1 MANTSNAS
9 ASHATTAAFDDLM
22 QRLRAIRSSTSNAP
36 RQVAIGRAL
45 TLLIND
51 LSAAM
56 GEEAQAISAFSVAPA
71 MSFDEAQFA
80 IWEASQALSALAQLS
95 NDASEA
101 RSVGASIK
109 SEELCCLLS
118 VVNSHLQRGLS
129 AIEQIG
135 TGASA

>member
-1 MANTSNAS
+1 MANTSNAH
-9 ASHATTAAFDDLM
+9 ASTATTAAFDDLM
-22 QRLRAIRSSTSNAP
+22 QRLRAIRNSTGAAP

-56 GEEAQAISAFSVAPA
+56 GEEAAPVAAFSVAPA
-71 MSFDEAQFA
+71 LTFDDAQFA
-80 IWEASQALSALAQLS
+80 IWEASQALSALTQLS
-95 NDASEA
+95 NDAAEG
-101 RSVGASIK
+101 RGMGTSIK

-129 AIEQIG
+129 AIEQF
-135 TGASA
+135 GAGARA